1 MSRQYEDAESA
12 ELLNEGGIEKVWFN
26 YEVQIRWRGKKCRQS
41 HSLIYHHQNRANQ
54 GRKR

>member
-26 YEVQIRWRGKKCRQS
+26 YEVQIRWRGEKCRQS

-54 GRKR
+54 GRER